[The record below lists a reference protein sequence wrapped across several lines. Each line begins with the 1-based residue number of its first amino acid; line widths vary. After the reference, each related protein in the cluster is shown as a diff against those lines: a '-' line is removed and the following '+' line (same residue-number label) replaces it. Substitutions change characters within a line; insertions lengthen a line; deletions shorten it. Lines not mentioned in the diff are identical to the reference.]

1 MRKYILAAIL
11 VLASC
16 SLFAACGVPT
26 TLANASICCVS
37 GLGAPTAYLWVP
49 GLYNA
54 ADAAGTDSTGVPV
67 TGACDFTGN
76 SILQADA
83 GCIDAFGAG
92 YYYLYAD
99 WSQIPFDGCPAAG
112 ATRAAL
118 LAYDAA
124 GNYTL
129 QSRLQTEDWTNW
141 DAIGTIAAAP
151 LSAATGTASTPDN
164 VQTTITWTALPASV
178 TLGSYNGAAPAAL
191 VTTFNVYTYTGAA
204 IPGYATSQWTLLQAG
219 VSTGTASSTWTFADP
234 GAGVGMW
241 LSRSIVIDGIELP
254 FVSTTPVVL
263 YDPSGAPAIN
273 GLSAARSGLNTLV
286 SWTSGDESQVTG
298 YQVFW
303 APQGGEFSAVGSMI
317 NPVGNSNDYTATVR
331 IPATSTFTVKVGAYL
346 TNGSVTYSAPAS
358 VKATNII
365 HDKTRVNID

>member
-1 MRKYILAAIL
+1 MDGT
-11 VLASC
+11 C
-16 SLFAACGVPT
+16 
-26 TLANASICCVS
+26 
-37 GLGAPTAYLWVP
+37 P
-49 GLYNA
+49 GTG
-54 ADAAGTDSTGVPV
+54 AGTYIILTDWSALAYDGCPGV
-67 TGACDFTGN
+67 TGAE
-76 SILQADA
+76 
-83 GCIDAFGAG
+83 
-92 YYYLYAD
+92 
-99 WSQIPFDGCPAAG
+99 
-112 ATRAAL
+112 RAVL
-118 LAYDAA
+118 LAYDNTGA
-124 GNYTL
+124 YTL
-129 QSRLQTEDWTNW
+129 QSRLQSEGWGAW

-219 VSTGTASSTWTFADP
+219 VAEGTASSTWTFADP